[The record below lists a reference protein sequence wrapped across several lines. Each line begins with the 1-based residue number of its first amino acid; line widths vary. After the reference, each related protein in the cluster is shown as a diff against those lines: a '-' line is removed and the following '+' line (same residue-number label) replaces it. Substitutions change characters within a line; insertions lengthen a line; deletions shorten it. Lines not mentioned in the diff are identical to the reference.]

1 MNHADIYNTVR
12 IALEGWWDFIPTG
25 AINSVIEKLKK
36 SGYLIDKEK
45 EDEKVLVALHV
56 FEYTNPINLAK
67 RKIYQTE
74 REWIGLGKENVTYL
88 GVIFVDDSNP
98 DKSLGG

>member
-45 EDEKVLVALHV
+45 EDEKVRLIQDLLGIKEME
-56 FEYTNPINLAK
+56 FKP
-67 RKIYQTE
+67 TE
-74 REWIGLGKENVTYL
+74 SECA
-88 GVIFVDDSNP
+88 
-98 DKSLGG
+98 